1 MVTFDTWEIGE
12 GYHKVHI
19 RNEEVYTKIK
29 SFLSLKNDTY
39 YYRDGETFAWD
50 IIVNKKQLAKVKK
63 ILKEFT

>member
-1 MVTFDTWEIGE
+1 MVTFDIWEIGE

-29 SFLSLKNDTY
+29 SFLSLKDDTY

-50 IIVNKKQLAKVKK
+50 IIVNKK
-63 ILKEFT
+63 